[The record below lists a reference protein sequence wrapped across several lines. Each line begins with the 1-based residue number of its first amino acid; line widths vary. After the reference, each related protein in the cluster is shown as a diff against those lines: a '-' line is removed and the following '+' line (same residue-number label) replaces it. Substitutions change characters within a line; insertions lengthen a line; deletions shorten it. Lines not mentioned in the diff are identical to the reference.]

1 MNDLGIEQKK
11 LITVKHKF
19 LMYAQ
24 VTQSYLPRVAQP
36 TPPEPETKT
45 KKKSRDEAKKTSS
58 LATDENSK
66 TKW

>member
-1 MNDLGIEQKK
+1 
-11 LITVKHKF
+11 
-19 LMYAQ
+19 MYAQ

-45 KKKSRDEAKKTSS
+45 KNKSRDEAKKTSS

>member
-1 MNDLGIEQKK
+1 
-11 LITVKHKF
+11 
-19 LMYAQ
+19 MYAQ

-36 TPPEPETKT
+36 TPPEPKT

-66 TKW
+66 TK